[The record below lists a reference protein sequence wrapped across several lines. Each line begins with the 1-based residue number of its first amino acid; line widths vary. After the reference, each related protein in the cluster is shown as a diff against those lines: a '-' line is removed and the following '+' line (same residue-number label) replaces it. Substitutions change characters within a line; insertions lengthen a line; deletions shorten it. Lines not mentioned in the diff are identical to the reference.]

1 MRFHFRLTFPAT
13 DYQPWRNEIHKEECP
28 CCRKLVSKNTLY
40 KHTKNECVL
49 HKKPAPSAEKC
60 CKKNSRKAPKKGVR
74 TECGNAKK
82 WIKHSSATCITNM
95 GRGRKGP
102 VEQSQKKPKTFKYP
116 KERLKRKDALGC
128 RMKKNSRARKF
139 HARATLPVSFD
150 NNILQ
155 TSCGIIRFISS
166 KNASGKN
173 NKLMATTTS
182 TISRTVLC
190 PSGLCQGLRKKE
202 TPHRNSIKLS

>member
-1 MRFHFRLTFPAT
+1 MFGSRFLLPTTSPEETRFIKKNAPAAEN
-13 DYQPWRNEIHKEECP
+13 WWAK
-28 CCRKLVSKNTLY
+28 TLY
-40 KHTKNECVL
+40 TSTPKTSACSTKSLPQVR
-49 HKKPAPSAEKC
+49 
-60 CKKNSRKAPKKGVR
+60 KNVAKRTVERNPKKDVR

-82 WIKHSSATCITNM
+82 WIKHSSATCIRNM
-95 GRGRKGP
+95 GRGRKEP
-102 VEQSQKKPKTFKYP
+102 VEQIQKKPKLWNTQ
-116 KERLKRKDALGC
+116 KRDWRESGDALGC

-150 NNILQ
+150 NKILQ

-173 NKLMATTTS
+173 NKLISTTTS
-182 TISRTVLC
+182 RISRTVLC

-202 TPHRNSIKLS
+202 TPHRNSTLS